1 MLLLN
6 LRVSEGKIINAASSD
21 LIVLDYGHTFVLQ
34 VLFEPFVEVVH
45 LILMYLLIGVEVFYG
60 FLLIV
65 AIILSQFLTGKC
77 ITALRDKGA
86 LYTDQRLKLL
96 YDMVSGIRTIKA
108 YGWELELE
116 KKVNKIRAKE
126 KNLILMLNF
135 VRSSTSHILRY
146 CGFFSALLVYYVKS
160 QNG

>member
-1 MLLLN
+1 M
-6 LRVSEGKIINAASSD
+6 
-21 LIVLDYGHTFVLQ
+21 VLDYGHHFVLQ
-34 VLFEPFVEVVH
+34 VLFEPFVAVVH
-45 LILMYLLIGVEVFYG
+45 LILMYLLIGVEVLYG
-60 FLLIV
+60 FLVIL

-77 ITALRDKGA
+77 ITALRDKA
-86 LYTDQRLKLL
+86 AFYTDQRLKLL

-116 KKVNKIRAKE
+116 KKVNTIRAKE
-126 KNLILMLNF
+126 KKLILILNF
-135 VRSSTSHILRY
+135 VKSATSHILRY